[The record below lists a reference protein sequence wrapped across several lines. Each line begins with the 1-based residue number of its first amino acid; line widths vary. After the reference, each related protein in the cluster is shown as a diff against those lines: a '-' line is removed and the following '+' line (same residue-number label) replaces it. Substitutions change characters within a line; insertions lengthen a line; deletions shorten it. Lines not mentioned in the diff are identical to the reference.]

1 MVKCSTIDSYHLI
14 FFRPI
19 VTGHNS
25 CDDLRE
31 NVFIYFMTL
40 SPFLVLVLREIK
52 INFLMKFL
60 HGFSSPLLIYRFFF
74 IFYAFLPPP
83 APLLLNMIF
92 PSTGCFFFASSFMC
106 LFLCVYV
113 CRYVCSPL
121 MLH

>member
-1 MVKCSTIDSYHLI
+1 MFRSIDSYHLI
-14 FFRPI
+14 FSGPI

-60 HGFSSPLLIYRFFF
+60 HGFSSPLLIYRFLRFF
-74 IFYAFLPPP
+74 SSSSFSTQHD
-83 APLLLNMIF
+83 F
-92 PSTGCFFFASSFMC
+92 PIYWFFASSFMY
-106 LFLCVYV
+106 LFVCVCVQFFNATLKFTTSTYIF
-113 CRYVCSPL
+113 SL
-121 MLH
+121 KT